1 MARGPEKAPR
11 MALENVKSSQGHKL
25 WTLLLLLVFHHIT
38 ENLFFPCFIIEIKTY
53 CKLTENVC
61 FLIK

>member
-38 ENLFFPCFIIEIKTY
+38 ENLFFFHAS
-53 CKLTENVC
+53 L
-61 FLIK
+61 

>member
-25 WTLLLLLVFHHIT
+25 WTLIIVSIPSH
-38 ENLFFPCFIIEIKTY
+38 NRKPFFSCFIIEIKTY